1 MNLFDVHLFLEMEGK
16 NRGPFIQNLHNG
28 PVESLALCRPAEIP
42 FLSFLTPLK
51 LLKRYRPIAH
61 AIDIPPLEL
70 NIVNGGPSS
79 MNQEDNALS
88 LAANWHFVC
97 GVCAQRRKFLM

>member
-1 MNLFDVHLFLEMEGK
+1 MLTIVLLKASTLQTGWD
-16 NRGPFIQNLHNG
+16 
-28 PVESLALCRPAEIP
+28 P

-70 NIVNGGPSS
+70 NIMNGGPGS

-97 GVCAQRRKFLM
+97 GVCAPEEEVSNVSVTIVCL

>member
-1 MNLFDVHLFLEMEGK
+1 MALLKARTLQNRLRSFFYPPPPFFL
-16 NRGPFIQNLHNG
+16 N
-28 PVESLALCRPAEIP
+28 
-42 FLSFLTPLK
+42 PLK

-70 NIVNGGPSS
+70 NIVNRGPGS
-79 MNQEDNALS
+79 MNQRDNALS

-97 GVCAQRRKFLM
+97 GVCVPEEEVSNVRLTIVCL

>member
-1 MNLFDVHLFLEMEGK
+1 MPSFRILT
-16 NRGPFIQNLHNG
+16 I
-28 PVESLALCRPAEIP
+28 ALLKAGTLQIP

-51 LLKRYRPIAH
+51 LLKRYRLIAH
-61 AIDIPPLEL
+61 AMDIPPLEL

-97 GVCAQRRKFLM
+97 GVCASEEEVSNVNLAIVCL